1 MYYQIPPYA
10 LNMPGGIPLATCTLP
25 IGVSSFLTYLLYVL
39 SKIRVQAHIP
49 VASERC
55 FYVYSKPSFTLR
67 LATRLRPF
75 SSSPSFASLRSRVL
89 SCT

>member
-1 MYYQIPPYA
+1 MGGEVSEGDSSERRDEVRMRKRVHWRARPA
-10 LNMPGGIPLATCTLP
+10 LKVHDVFIT
-25 IGVSSFLTYLLYVL
+25 SLL
-39 SKIRVQAHIP
+39 S
-49 VASERC
+49 VAS
-55 FYVYSKPSFTLR
+55 YVYSKPSFTFR

>member
-10 LNMPGGIPLATCTLP
+10 LIMPGGIPLATCTLP
-25 IGVSSFLTYLLYVL
+25 IGVSSFLTYLR
-39 SKIRVQAHIP
+39 IRVQAHIP